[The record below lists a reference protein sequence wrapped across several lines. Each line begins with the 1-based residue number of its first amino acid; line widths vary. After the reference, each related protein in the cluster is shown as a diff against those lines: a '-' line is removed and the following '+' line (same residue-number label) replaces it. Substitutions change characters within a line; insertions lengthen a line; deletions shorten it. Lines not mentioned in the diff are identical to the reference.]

1 MTLKTLL
8 KTFGIIFSINILA
21 LINSVLF
28 SLEFSESL
36 ICILTVLVALLYTNI
51 STIKDVMN

>member
-36 ICILTVLVALLYTNI
+36 ICILTVLVALIYANI

>member
-36 ICILTVLVALLYTNI
+36 ICILAVLVALLYANI

>member
-36 ICILTVLVALLYTNI
+36 ICILTVLVALLYANI

>member
-36 ICILTVLVALLYTNI
+36 ICILTVLVALLYANI
-51 STIKDVMN
+51 STIKDVMS

>member
-1 MTLKTLL
+1 MTLKMLL

-36 ICILTVLVALLYTNI
+36 ICILTVLVALLYANI
-51 STIKDVMN
+51 STIKDVMS